1 MAWPIPFYVNH
12 VLHDRN
18 GLDAAALRTM
28 RIYFRCDGL
37 DLVDEN
43 GMGLRPS
50 FRFDFSIPLH
60 KFCFFL
66 LIHFDSLHSN
76 AHSGNN

>member
-28 RIYFRCDGL
+28 RIYFRGDGL

-43 GMGLRPS
+43 GMGLRP
-50 FRFDFSIPLH
+50 FRFDFSIPLTYIV
-60 KFCFFL
+60 L
-66 LIHFDSLHSN
+66 LSFDSF
-76 AHSGNN
+76 